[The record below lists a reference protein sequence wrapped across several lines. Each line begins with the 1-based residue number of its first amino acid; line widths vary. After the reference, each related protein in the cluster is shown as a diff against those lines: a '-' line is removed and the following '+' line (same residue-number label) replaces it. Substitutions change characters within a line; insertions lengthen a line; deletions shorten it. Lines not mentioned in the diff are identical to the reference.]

1 MNEEAANICPYNG
14 GQCNLGMTTKIQEK
28 DLLNSE
34 HRWKLKE
41 WVKKHLENKKSK
53 EHYLQYIACNPNGV
67 FYIESYL
74 KQFEEIREIEYNNE
88 DYFKKRH
95 LFDSLCSNPS
105 SQYLLEKNKEFISL
119 YHLSKNESSWAVDI
133 LKKNKDEID
142 WDSLSQNSYAI
153 DILNEYFDE
162 FKTKYDKLY
171 KYVDKCKI
179 KPYNVSANTNAM
191 HIVEEYLQLYLRNIE
206 ENKNKKKN
214 FMIEL
219 NKSPH
224 IFEDLYNDDNYLL
237 KNPSAIS
244 IIENYYFKYEW
255 DIDWEKLSANPN
267 GIGIL
272 EQNIDNLNWKGLSLN
287 PSSWAIELLEKNQDK
302 IDWWNLSEN
311 QSAIH
316 ILEQNFDKSH
326 LFSDHLFNNPS
337 IFELDYEFLYERMN
351 IIRKELLEKTWHPN
365 RVQDWCLYI
374 DEQKDLN

>member
-1 MNEEAANICPYNG
+1 MEVHDHEVDTNTSNMK
-14 GQCNLGMTTKIQEK
+14 QK
-28 DLLNSE
+28 DFLNSE

-41 WVKKHLENKKSK
+41 WVKKHLESKKNKQC
-53 EHYLQYIACNPNGV
+53 YLQFIASNPNGV

-74 KQFEEIREIEYNNE
+74 KQFEEIREIEYSNE

-105 SQYLLEKNKEFISL
+105 SQYLLQKNKEFISL
-119 YHLSKNESSWAVDI
+119 YHLSKNESSWAINI
-133 LKKNKDEID
+133 LKKNKDEIE

-179 KPYNVSANTNAM
+179 KPYHVSANTNAM

-244 IIENYYFKYEW
+244 IIENYYFKHNWY
-255 DIDWEKLSANPN
+255 IDWYNLSANPN
-267 GIGIL
+267 AKEIL
-272 EQNIDNLNWKGLSLN
+272 EKNSEKMNWSGLSLN
-287 PSSWAIELLEKNQDK
+287 PALWAIQLLEQNQDK
-302 IDWWNLSEN
+302 IDWCNLSEN
-311 QSAIH
+311 PSAIH
-316 ILEQNFDKSH
+316 LIESNLDKSN
-326 LFSDHLFNNPS
+326 LFGDDLFKNPA

-351 IIRKELLEKTWHPN
+351 IIRKELLEK
-365 RVQDWCLYI
+365 CA
-374 DEQKDLN
+374 